1 MALIKLPSIFC
12 SLESKEVLSFIDF
25 LGEKTK
31 EQEYVPINI
40 NEILCFGK
48 NVKIKHQTISK
59 SQITLILNCLETIG
73 YNLSPDVQLNEEVF
87 SFGDCCI
94 LYRKGNESD
103 VEQDNKYDTLLP
115 VLKVA
120 AFIIGES
127 ATSIE
132 IKVTDDFI
140 KQNVRS
146 NESISN
152 LKAYFRWRL
161 LNPVLSPND
170 YKIIKKIGPSMKEEL
185 STFFVHLAYADR
197 TFSSKEQEKLAKI
210 LTLIDVNPQT
220 MHSMIHR
227 LSTEENEFAATEKTD
242 DALDFTINKETN
254 SHSIS
259 LNDERLVNVEIKTTQ
274 AQKILSD
281 IFASDEEKTEL
292 TVDRNRIIIN
302 ILKILFSKATWKR
315 NEVDS
320 LCQKYQLLT
329 GSVLE
334 QINDFSYSKI
344 EDAVIEDD
352 GETIY
357 VMTDYKDKLI

>member
-1 MALIKLPSIFC
+1 
-12 SLESKEVLSFIDF
+12 
-25 LGEKTK
+25 
-31 EQEYVPINI
+31 
-40 NEILCFGK
+40 
-48 NVKIKHQTISK
+48 
-59 SQITLILNCLETIG
+59 
-73 YNLSPDVQLNEEVF
+73 
-87 SFGDCCI
+87 
-94 LYRKGNESD
+94 
-103 VEQDNKYDTLLP
+103 
-115 VLKVA
+115 
-120 AFIIGES
+120 
-127 ATSIE
+127 
-132 IKVTDDFI
+132 
-140 KQNVRS
+140 
-146 NESISN
+146 
-152 LKAYFRWRL
+152 
-161 LNPVLSPND
+161 
-170 YKIIKKIGPSMKEEL
+170 MKEEL

-227 LSTEENEFAATEKTD
+227 LSTEENEFAAIEKTD

-259 LNDERLVNVEIKTTQ
+259 LNDERLVNVEIQTTQ